1 MNRRECLQER
11 GSLARGCLIQ
21 NAAPQQ
27 EPQQEQQQK
36 KQQRGVALIL
46 VLWFIVLL
54 GVLALGLSKV
64 SRNNALIARQ
74 LSGVTQA
81 RHLAEGGVQVV
92 LASLLMASDE
102 NRLLGDGEEFVLSF
116 EQGEVALLLYNESGK
131 ININQASEALLV
143 RLFMSHELSLA
154 QSEALAGAIAD
165 WRDEDDLVRLHGAE
179 DDDYFAAGLAYGTAD
194 SAFTNVSELRKV
206 LGMEEIIY
214 QQIEADV
221 TTYSKSPGVNLKVA
235 PLNVL
240 LAISDLDSSALQHY
254 IDERRRA
261 HHAGLPLPPVPLIE
275 QSFLASDE
283 GDIFSLSA
291 LAITARGGVGGQSV
305 VFELI
310 EKAGKTRIKRLDS
323 KPYLQPRALPA
334 AYQQGQGQTEKF
346 DMSVEER

>member
-1 MNRRECLQER
+1 MSGRERLQGR
-11 GSLARGCLIQ
+11 NSLSRGCLNQ
-21 NAAPQQ
+21 YSAHQL
-27 EPQQEQQQK
+27 EQQQK

-81 RHLAEGGVQVV
+81 RHLAEGGAQVV
-92 LASLLMASDE
+92 LANLLMASDE
-102 NRLLGDGEEFVLSF
+102 ERLLGDGEEFVLSF
-116 EQGEVALLLYNESGK
+116 EQGKVDLLLYNESGK

-143 RLFMSHELSLA
+143 RLFTAYEVPLE

-179 DDDYFAAGLAYGTAD
+179 DEDYFAAGLAYGAAD
-194 SAFTNVSELRKV
+194 RAFTSVSELHKV
-206 LGMEEIIY
+206 LGMEDNIY

-221 TTYSKSPGVNLKVA
+221 TIYSKSPGVNPKVA
-235 PLNVL
+235 TLSVL
-240 LAISDLDSSALQHY
+240 LAISDLDPSALQHY
-254 IDERRRA
+254 IEERRRT
-261 HHAGLPLPPVPLIE
+261 HRAGLPLPPVPLID
-275 QSFLASDE
+275 QSFLASDK

-291 LAITARGGVGGQSV
+291 LATTTQGSVGGQSV

-310 EKAGKTRIKRLDS
+310 EKAGKTSAKRLYS
-323 KPYLQPRALPA
+323 QPYLQSHALRADRK
-334 AYQQGQGQTEKF
+334 QGQKRTEKF